1 MPAVFLCKF
10 NVLYDIMSSK
20 KFLSLRKIMKNMDSL
35 CLGRDKIEDSGC

>member
-20 KFLSLRKIMKNMDSL
+20 NFLSLRKIMKNGHPMFRE
-35 CLGRDKIEDSGC
+35 G

>member
-20 KFLSLRKIMKNMDSL
+20 KSLSLRKNNEKYGQPMFEE
-35 CLGRDKIEDSGC
+35 G

>member
-20 KFLSLRKIMKNMDSL
+20 KSLSLRKIKKNGHPMFRE
-35 CLGRDKIEDSGC
+35 G